1 LYIHFQRTSPYP
13 ELMNFDAPNANIACS
28 RRQRSNT
35 PLQALNLLDDVVF
48 FEAAQGLAYRLVR
61 EAPKDFRH
69 RLNYAYEVTVARGPS
84 AKETERLGKYF
95 DQQMSALS
103 KSPAEAKELF
113 PAPVEGVA
121 PAEVAAWVGVS
132 RVLLNLDEF
141 ITRE

>member
-1 LYIHFQRTSPYP
+1 
-13 ELMNFDAPNANIACS
+13 MNFDAPNANLACS

-48 FEAAQGLAYRLVR
+48 FEAAQALAYRLVR
-61 EAPKDFRH
+61 EAPKDFRN
-69 RLNYAYEVTVARGPS
+69 RLNYAYELALARKP
-84 AKETERLGKYF
+84 APKETERLAKYF
-95 DQQMSALS
+95 DQQMSSLG
-103 KSPAEAKELF
+103 KDPEEAKALF

-121 PAEVAAWVGVS
+121 PAEAAAWVGVS